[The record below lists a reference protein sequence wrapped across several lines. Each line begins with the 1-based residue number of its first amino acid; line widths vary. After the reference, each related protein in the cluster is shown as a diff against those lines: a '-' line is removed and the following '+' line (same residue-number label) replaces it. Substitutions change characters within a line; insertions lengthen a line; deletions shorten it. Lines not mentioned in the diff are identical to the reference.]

1 MRIKFHIMNYMIE
14 DIPVLAVNLV
24 QELSSKAKI
33 PGPEGGGGKSILI
46 RNVVCIGKKVNNDYW
61 QLA

>member
-1 MRIKFHIMNYMIE
+1 MNYMIE

-24 QELSSKAKI
+24 QELLSKVKI
-33 PGPEGGGGKSILI
+33 PGPEDGGGKLILI
-46 RNVVCIGKKVNNDYW
+46 KNVVYIGKKVNNDYW